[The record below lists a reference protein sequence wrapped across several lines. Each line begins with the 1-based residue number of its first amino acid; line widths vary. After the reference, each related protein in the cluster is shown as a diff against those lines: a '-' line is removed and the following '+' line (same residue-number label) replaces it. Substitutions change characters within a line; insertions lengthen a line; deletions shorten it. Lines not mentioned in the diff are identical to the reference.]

1 MFPDYLLLINL
12 FYLRVNEDC
21 CRFYQPDPWPNT
33 GPALLRGGGAGGA
46 VPGGGGGGPGGGGSG
61 PPRGGPGCPAPPRG
75 GSARLGSAR
84 LGSARLGD
92 GLPRA
97 AGFGRAPGARRR
109 LGGHSARGAALQ
121 GLDAAVGLNQFSDLT
136 FTEFKKMYLWREPQ
150 NCSATKG
157 NFLRSSG
164 PYPDSVDWRKKGNYV
179 TPVKNQG
186 PCGSC
191 WTFSTTGCL
200 ESAIAIATGKL
211 LSLAEQQL
219 VDCAQAFNNH
229 GCSGGLPSQAFEY
242 IMYNKGLMGEDAYPY
257 RAENGT
263 CKFQPDKAIAFVKD
277 VINITQYDEAGM
289 VEAVGK
295 YNPVSFAFEVTS
307 NFMHYRKGVYSNPRC
322 EHTPDKV
329 NHAVLAV
336 GYGEENG
343 TPYWIVKNSWG
354 PLWGMDGYFLIERGK
369 NMCGL
374 AACASYPIPQV

>member
-1 MFPDYLLLINL
+1 LQPSCL
-12 FYLRVNEDC
+12 FCCQLPEQLWHCSQGCRLAVLPAAVARVC
-21 CRFYQPDPWPNT
+21 
-33 GPALLRGGGAGGA
+33 
-46 VPGGGGGGPGGGGSG
+46 
-61 PPRGGPGCPAPPRG
+61 
-75 GSARLGSAR
+75 
-84 LGSARLGD
+84 
-92 GLPRA
+92 GLVTSPH
-97 AGFGRAPGARRR
+97 
-109 LGGHSARGAALQ
+109 LGGWLLWATGLAAHHSPLPC
-121 GLDAAVGLNQFSDLT
+121 L
-136 FTEFKKMYLWREPQ
+136 Q

-164 PYPDSVDWRKKGNYV
+164 PHPDSIDWRKKGNFV

-186 PCGSC
+186 ACGSC

-242 IMYNKGLMGEDAYPY
+242 ILYNKGLMGEDSYPY
-257 RAENGT
+257 RAKNGT
-263 CKFQPDKAIAFVKD
+263 CKFQPEKAIAFVKD
-277 VINITQYDEAGM
+277 VINITQYDEDGM

-295 YNPVSFAFEVTS
+295 HNPVSFAFEVTS
-307 NFMHYRKGVYSNPRC
+307 DFMHYRKGVYSNPRC

-336 GYGEENG
+336 GYGEEDG

-354 PLWGMDGYFLIERGK
+354 RLWGMQGYFLIERGK

-374 AACASYPIPQV
+374 AACASYPVPQV